1 MSYSHFMIFLI
12 TGIGLSFD
20 SFAVSVSCGLMKQEI
35 RFRQAI
41 LIASSLALFQTI
53 FPVLG
58 WIAGTSLQ
66 PLVQSIGHWLA
77 FCLLALVG
85 FKLIAEGTSKEG
97 PLRKFNPLQIK
108 MILWMSVATSLDSMV
123 VGFTFGFLDT
133 PIIIPVLIIGSVTFI
148 ASMLGMLC
156 GKNIPGNRS
165 QQSLILGG
173 LILTGMGFK
182 ILAEHF
188 WF

>member
-1 MSYSHFMIFLI
+1 MSYSHFIIFLI

-20 SFAVSVSCGLMKQEI
+20 SFAVSVSCGVMKQEI
-35 RFRQAI
+35 RFMQAVR
-41 LIASSLALFQTI
+41 IAFSLALFQTI
-53 FPVLG
+53 FPVVG
-58 WIAGTSLQ
+58 WMAGTSLQ

-77 FCLLALVG
+77 FSLLALIG
-85 FKLIAEGTSKEG
+85 LKMIAEGSSKEG
-97 PLRKFNPLQIK
+97 PLRNFNPLQMK
-108 MILWMSVATSLDSMV
+108 MILWISVATSLDSMV

-133 PIIIPVLIIGSVTFI
+133 PIILPVLIIGSVTFI

-156 GKNIPGNRS
+156 GKSIPGNRS
-165 QQSLILGG
+165 HQSLILGG

-182 ILAEHF
+182 ILAEHL

>member
-1 MSYSHFMIFLI
+1 MSYSHFMIFLV

-35 RFRQAI
+35 RFMQAVR
-41 LIASSLALFQTI
+41 IAISLALFQTI

-58 WIAGTSLQ
+58 WLAGSSLQ
-66 PLVQSIGHWLA
+66 PLVESIGHWLA
-77 FCLLALVG
+77 FSLLVLMG
-85 FKLIAEGTSKEG
+85 LKMIAEGTSKEG
-97 PLRKFNPLQIK
+97 PVRNFNPLHIK
-108 MILWMSVATSLDSMV
+108 MILWMSVATSIDSMV

-133 PIIIPVLIIGSVTFI
+133 PVILPVLIIGSVTFI

-156 GKNIPGNRS
+156 GKSIPGNRS
-165 QQSLILGG
+165 QQLLILGG
-173 LILTGMGFK
+173 LIITGIGYK
-182 ILAEHF
+182 ILAEAL